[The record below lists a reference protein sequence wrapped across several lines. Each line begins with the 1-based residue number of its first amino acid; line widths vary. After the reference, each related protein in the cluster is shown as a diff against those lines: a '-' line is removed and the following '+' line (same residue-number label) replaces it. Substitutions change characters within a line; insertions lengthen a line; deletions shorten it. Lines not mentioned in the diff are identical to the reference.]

1 MPSQFFG
8 LDCEDHCACAP
19 EICNLFLG
27 CSARYRNDTDI
38 DYPWKTKGY
47 TIEPKYPI
55 TRSASKR
62 IDDNYNGFFI
72 VFGILC
78 IYSFITPFIIIVM
91 RIRKKQ
97 INIVYRVGIP
107 PTDAHSPSEDFGA
120 NQDSRQN
127 TLVHDAFRETF
138 S

>member
-1 MPSQFFG
+1 MYYK
-8 LDCEDHCACAP
+8 LTVD
-19 EICNLFLG
+19 NFL
-27 CSARYRNDTDI
+27 
-38 DYPWKTKGY
+38 
-47 TIEPKYPI
+47 
-55 TRSASKR
+55 
-62 IDDNYNGFFI
+62 FFI
-72 VFGILC
+72 VHLFF
-78 IYSFITPFIIIVM
+78 IYRIIVM
-91 RIRKKQ
+91 RIRKKH